1 VLEVIETVKRVF
13 GIDFEVAFVGRRA
26 GDPAQI
32 VAAFNRARA
41 LLKWQPDF
49 DNLQTI
55 VCLTGMGAQV
65 LTRRLTASISSRLS
79 RIASVLTSPISG
91 RVSWGPI
98 N

>member
-26 GDPAQI
+26 GDPARI

-65 LTRRLTASISSRLS
+65 FDAPLDRFDLVEALTDRQ
-79 RIASVLTSPISG
+79 
-91 RVSWGPI
+91 RVDFTDIWPG
-98 N
+98 